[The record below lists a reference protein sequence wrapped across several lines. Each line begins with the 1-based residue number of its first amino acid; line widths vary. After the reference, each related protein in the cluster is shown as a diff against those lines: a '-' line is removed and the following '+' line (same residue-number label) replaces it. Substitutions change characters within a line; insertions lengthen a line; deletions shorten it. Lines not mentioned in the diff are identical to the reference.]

1 MNGFDTGAGFGYD
14 QITPNMQLDSYDAPY
29 ILRPG
34 DVQNRTM
41 QTPPIAPREPVASY
55 YEAARRPYHS
65 PDSSLIGRE
74 PGKCGLESGGIPGPL
89 GKALDC
95 GCGCRGAKKIA
106 ALKNAK
112 DNFMTGS
119 VELDNMHMFFIALL
133 ALIVIMNAIN
143 VKYLTKQI
151 KLLSRAAAQR
161 IGPAAQTG
169 SSQQSPLS
177 TPA

>member
-1 MNGFDTGAGFGYD
+1 MNGFDSGTGFGYD
-14 QITPNMQLDSYDAPY
+14 QITPNMQLDNYDAPY
-29 ILRPG
+29 TIRPG
-34 DVQNRTM
+34 DAPNRTM

-55 YEAARRPYHS
+55 YDTARRPYHS

-74 PGKCGLESGGIPGPL
+74 PGSCNLKPDSGIPGPL

-95 GCGCRGAKKIA
+95 GCGCRGAKKVA

-112 DNFMTGS
+112 DRFLSGGL
-119 VELDNMHMFFIALL
+119 ELDNMHMFFIALL

-151 KLLSRAAAQR
+151 KILTRAAAQR
-161 IGPAAQTG
+161 LGPAPAAVPIANQT
-169 SSQQSPLS
+169 PV
-177 TPA
+177 